1 MKVILREEV
10 INLGQIGDT
19 VKVAPGYARNF
30 LLPKGKA
37 IVADLK
43 NIKALE
49 HEKRIAEV
57 RAEKARAA
65 AMSDA
70 EKLNEVTLEFKAKV
84 GEEDKL
90 FGSITSMDIAAAL
103 KEKDLEVD
111 RRKIVI
117 ATAIKSLG
125 EHEVTVKVGAE
136 VTATIKVIVEAE

>member
-10 INLGQIGDT
+10 INLGLIGDT

-30 LLPKGKA
+30 LLPQGKA
-37 IVADLK
+37 VVADLK

-49 HEKRIAEV
+49 HEKRIAEA
-57 RAEKARAA
+57 RAKKAREA

-70 EKLNEVTLEFKAKV
+70 EKLGAVTLEFKAKV

-103 KEKDLEVD
+103 KEKELEVD

-117 ATAIKSLG
+117 AEPIKSLG
-125 EHEVTVKVGAE
+125 EHEVTVKVSAD